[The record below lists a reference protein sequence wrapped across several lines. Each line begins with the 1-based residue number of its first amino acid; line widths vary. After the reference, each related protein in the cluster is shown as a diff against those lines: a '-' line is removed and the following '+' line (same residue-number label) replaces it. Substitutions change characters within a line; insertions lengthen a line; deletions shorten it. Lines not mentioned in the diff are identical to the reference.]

1 MKPFKYISLC
11 SGIEAASVA
20 WTALGWE
27 PVAFAEVEPFP
38 SAVLANRFPDVK
50 NLGDITKVDWKAFH
64 GTADVV
70 ISGFPCQSYSV
81 AGLRKGLADPRG
93 QIMLECLAA
102 IRDID
107 PEWAVLE
114 NVPGLLSSHGG
125 RDFQTLLDAV
135 AILWPRGGVAWRI
148 LDAQWFGIPQRRRRI
163 FLVINTRDWRRAPAV
178 LFESEGVFGDI
189 ASREAK
195 RKELAANA
203 GRGSEGDS
211 GGVTARSEAIA
222 VRTAQTSANGCG
234 VSEGLAHTLDTTGP
248 EAICFKWFQ
257 GKASRTMPAYSD
269 GTTPTLTNSDNHVPA
284 ICADGGADQSLA
296 TGRTSSRPSA
306 RQTGTSSSSTT
317 NPSMADVSSSNRR
330 ILCVASN
337 HTNAEICEGVSP
349 TVLAHAAKDAP
360 YVVVD
365 ANE

>member
-1 MKPFKYISLC
+1 
-11 SGIEAASVA
+11 
-20 WTALGWE
+20 
-27 PVAFAEVEPFP
+27 VAFAKVEPFP

-70 ISGFPCQSYSV
+70 ISGFPCQSYSI

-148 LDAQWFGIPQRRRRI
+148 LDSEWFGIPQRRRRI

-203 GRGSEGDS
+203 GRGAEGDS
-211 GGVTARSEAIA
+211 GGECLTPWDVQSRRI
-222 VRTAQTSANGCG
+222 
-234 VSEGLAHTLDTTGP
+234 HTLDSTWPSLYSGEGGGHGYIAT
-248 EAICFKWFQ
+248 ETDDTICFKWFQ
-257 GKASRTMPAYSD
+257 GKAARTMPAYSD

-284 ICADGGADQSLA
+284 ICADGG
-296 TGRTSSRPSA
+296 G
-306 RQTGTSSSSTT
+306 
-317 NPSMADVSSSNRR
+317 
-330 ILCVASN
+330 
-337 HTNAEICEGVSP
+337 
-349 TVLAHAAKDAP
+349 
-360 YVVVD
+360 
-365 ANE
+365 